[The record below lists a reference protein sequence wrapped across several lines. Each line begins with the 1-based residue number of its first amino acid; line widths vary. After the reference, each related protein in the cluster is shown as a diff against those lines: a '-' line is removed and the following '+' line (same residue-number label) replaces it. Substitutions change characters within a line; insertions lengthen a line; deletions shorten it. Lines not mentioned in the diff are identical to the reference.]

1 MASGPAPLGARRA
14 ARSARRGQLQQ
25 RFNRDVLPNGLRVVT
40 QEMPHA
46 RSVAIG
52 LFVGVGSRY
61 EQGAHAGLSH
71 MLEHLVFKGTQRFP
85 DPGELSEAV
94 EGCGGS
100 VNASTDREL
109 TVYSA
114 KVPANAVGR
123 GLDVVSQMVLRP
135 TLRGRDLA
143 AEKPVIID
151 EIRMYED
158 SPGDHVF
165 TLFDGLLFGRHP
177 LGREIAGTPGA
188 VRRATRP
195 GVVAHWRRWY
205 RPQHLVLA
213 VAGATTHAEILAE
226 AASWFA
232 DGSEWLGDVD
242 VADDPELAPVTPS
255 PVDPGAVRV
264 GYRRLAQGNLC
275 LGMPGVSRRDPDR
288 WALDLLGALL
298 GDGMSSRLFLEL
310 RERRSL
316 AYDVSTFAAT
326 YADCGTFGVHAGFD
340 PAQANRVVRA
350 ILDQLERVVQDP
362 VPGAELERARA
373 YVRGRLDLRMED
385 TGAVAA
391 WLGTGES
398 LLPRIL
404 TVDEVVERLEAVTPD
419 DVLRVARRFARPD
432 QARLAVLGPFRSR
445 ARFER
450 LLAA

>member
-1 MASGPAPLGARRA
+1 MRSVRSALRTQARSGDAAPLEARVHQ
-14 ARSARRGQLQQ
+14 RS
-25 RFNRDVLPNGLRVVT
+25 VLPNGLRVLT
-40 QEMPHA
+40 QEMPDA

-52 LFVGVGSRY
+52 LFVGVGSRH

-71 MLEHLVFKGTQRFP
+71 MLEHLVFKGTQRYP

-114 KVPANAVGR
+114 KVPAAAADR
-123 GLDVVSQMVLRP
+123 GLEVVSQLVLRP
-135 TLRGRDLA
+135 LLRQRDLA
-143 AEKPVIID
+143 AEKPVIVD

-158 SPGDHVF
+158 SPSDHVF
-165 TLFDGLLFGRHP
+165 NLFDALLFGQHP
-177 LGREIAGTPGA
+177 LGREIAGTPGT

-195 GVVAHWRRWY
+195 GVIGHWRRWY
-205 RPQHLVLA
+205 EPGDLVLS
-213 VAGATTHAEILAE
+213 VAGAISHGEVLRTAE
-226 AASWFA
+226 SWFA
-232 DGSEWLGDVD
+232 AGDEWL
-242 VADDPELAPVTPS
+242 ADIAAPPDPELAPIPPTPA
-255 PVDPGAVRV
+255 PAGAMRIA
-264 GYRRLAQGNLC
+264 YRRLSQGNLC
-275 LGMPGVSRRDPDR
+275 IGMPGVSRSDPDR

-316 AYDVSTFAAT
+316 AYDVSTFAAS

-340 PAQANRVVRA
+340 PDQADRVVTA
-350 ILDQLERVVQDP
+350 ILDQLEQVVQDP
-362 VPGAELERARA
+362 VSQPELERAQA
-373 YVRGRLDLRMED
+373 YTRGRLELRMED

-404 TVDEVVERLEAVTPD
+404 SVEEVLEHLEAVTAD
-419 DVLRVARRFARPD
+419 DLLRVARRFARPD
-432 QARLAVLGPFRSR
+432 
-445 ARFER
+445 
-450 LLAA
+450 